1 MDNIE
6 DLAILTDSELYE
18 IEVEN
23 CNSGMSQRFL
33 QNLPG
38 KSTIRINLNLF
49 VW

>member
-6 DLAILTDSELYE
+6 DLVILTDSELRE

-23 CNSGMSQRFL
+23 RNSGMSQRFL

-38 KSTIRINLNLF
+38 KSTIRINLNVF